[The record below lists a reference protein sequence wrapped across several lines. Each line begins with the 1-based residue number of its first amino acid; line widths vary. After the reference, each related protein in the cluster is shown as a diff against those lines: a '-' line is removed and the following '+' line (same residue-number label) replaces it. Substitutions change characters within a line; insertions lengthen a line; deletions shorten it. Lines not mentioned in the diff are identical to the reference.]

1 MTTPNTPGQQPATQQ
16 WGAPQQTSYQWGQ
29 QAPYPAAAPA
39 QPRRQVSL
47 PWWPTWATLGLFLLT
62 LIGSFFRFST
72 VRTYI
77 GQALIDE
84 LGLGDIGLDLG
95 DSLGSVTVGMSWWG
109 NFTMEGSGMGSLAM
123 ENQDEILSDP
133 DLQMVMVMFAVITA
147 LVLVC
152 YGIALI
158 LGFFK
163 KNLAMVIVGMVA
175 VLTQALALVMVAV
188 GQGSA
193 LEEVGEAGEVSL
205 EAGFWIWLA
214 AAVADSWCSSLLWC
228 CAAARKTSRCSS
240 TSSSRASSKT
250 SSSRRRAS
258 RAPVSTRAS
267 RDQAAATRTNSTAAK
282 QRPTSPRASTAR
294 MSGFRLSTA
303 NALIDEPPAKSEINT
318 VIKSG
323 YERLPSSRSRIPS
336 TC

>member
-16 WGAPQQTSYQWGQ
+16 WGVPQQTSYQWGQ

-39 QPRRQVSL
+39 QPRKQVSL

-77 GQALIDE
+77 GQTLIDE

-109 NFTMEGSGMGSLAM
+109 NFTMEGSGIGSLAM
-123 ENQDEILSDP
+123 ENQDDVLSDP

-214 AAVADSWCSSLLWC
+214 AAVAGPVVFILALVL
-228 CAAARKTSRCSS
+228 
-240 TSSSRASSKT
+240 
-250 SSSRRRAS
+250 RRGQKNQ
-258 RAPVSTRAS
+258 PM
-267 RDQAAATRTNSTAAK
+267 Q
-282 QRPTSPRASTAR
+282 QYQQQQ
-294 MSGFRLSTA
+294 GFQQ
-303 NALIDEPPAKSEINT
+303 NQQFPPQGQQGPGFNP
-318 VIKSG
+318 G
-323 YERLPSSRSRIPS
+323 QQGPGGGNPYQQYGR
-336 TC
+336 

>member
-39 QPRRQVSL
+39 QPRKQVSL

-77 GQALIDE
+77 GQTLIDE

-123 ENQDEILSDP
+123 ENQDEVLSDP

-214 AAVADSWCSSLLWC
+214 AAVAGLVVFIL
-228 CAAARKTSRCSS
+228 ALVL
-240 TSSSRASSKT
+240 
-250 SSSRRRAS
+250 RRGQKNQ
-258 RAPVSTRAS
+258 PM
-267 RDQAAATRTNSTAAK
+267 Q
-282 QRPTSPRASTAR
+282 QYQQQQ
-294 MSGFRLSTA
+294 GFQQ
-303 NALIDEPPAKSEINT
+303 NQQFPPQGQQGPGFNP
-318 VIKSG
+318 G
-323 YERLPSSRSRIPS
+323 QQGPGGGNPYQQYGR
-336 TC
+336 

>member
-1 MTTPNTPGQQPATQQ
+1 MSTPNTPGQQPAAQQ

-77 GQALIDE
+77 GQTLIDE

-109 NFTMEGSGMGSLAM
+109 NFTMEGSGIGSLAM
-123 ENQDEILSDP
+123 ENQDEVLSDP

-214 AAVADSWCSSLLWC
+214 AAVAGLVVFIL
-228 CAAARKTSRCSS
+228 ALVL
-240 TSSSRASSKT
+240 
-250 SSSRRRAS
+250 RRGQKNQPAQQQYQ
-258 RAPVSTRAS
+258 P
-267 RDQAAATRTNSTAAK
+267 Q
-282 QRPTSPRASTAR
+282 QQ
-294 MSGFRLSTA
+294 GFQQ
-303 NALIDEPPAKSEINT
+303 NQQFPPQGQQGPGFNP
-318 VIKSG
+318 G
-323 YERLPSSRSRIPS
+323 QQGPGGGNPYQQYGR
-336 TC
+336 

>member
-1 MTTPNTPGQQPATQQ
+1 MTTPNTPGQQPAAQQ
-16 WGAPQQTSYQWGQ
+16 WGAPQQTQYQWAQ
-29 QAPYPAAAPA
+29 QPQYPSQAPA
-39 QPRRQVSL
+39 QPRKQMSL

-77 GQALIDE
+77 GQTLVDE

-109 NFTMEGSGMGSLAM
+109 NFTMEGSGIGSLAM

-193 LEEVGEAGEVSL
+193 LEEVGEAGEASL

-214 AAVADSWCSSLLWC
+214 TAVAGLVVFIL
-228 CAAARKTSRCSS
+228 ALVL
-240 TSSSRASSKT
+240 
-250 SSSRRRAS
+250 RRGQKNQPAQQQYQ
-258 RAPVSTRAS
+258 P
-267 RDQAAATRTNSTAAK
+267 Q
-282 QRPTSPRASTAR
+282 QQFQQPQQFPPQGQQGP
-294 MSGFRLSTA
+294 GFNPGQQGPGGGNPYQQYGR
-303 NALIDEPPAKSEINT
+303 
-318 VIKSG
+318 
-323 YERLPSSRSRIPS
+323 
-336 TC
+336 

>member
-39 QPRRQVSL
+39 QPRKQVSL

-77 GQALIDE
+77 GQTLIDE

-123 ENQDEILSDP
+123 ENQDEVLSDP

-214 AAVADSWCSSLLWC
+214 AAVAGLVVFIL
-228 CAAARKTSRCSS
+228 ALVL
-240 TSSSRASSKT
+240 
-250 SSSRRRAS
+250 RRGQKNQ
-258 RAPVSTRAS
+258 PM
-267 RDQAAATRTNSTAAK
+267 Q
-282 QRPTSPRASTAR
+282 QYQQQ
-294 MSGFRLSTA
+294 GFQQ
-303 NALIDEPPAKSEINT
+303 NQQFPPQGQQGPGFNP
-318 VIKSG
+318 G
-323 YERLPSSRSRIPS
+323 QQGPGGGNPYQQYGR
-336 TC
+336 

>member
-77 GQALIDE
+77 GQTLIDE

-123 ENQDEILSDP
+123 ENQDEVLSDP

-214 AAVADSWCSSLLWC
+214 AAVAGLVVFIL
-228 CAAARKTSRCSS
+228 ALVLRRGQKNQPMQQYQHQQGFQQNQQFPPQGQQGPGFNPGQQGPGGGNPYQQYSR
-240 TSSSRASSKT
+240 
-250 SSSRRRAS
+250 
-258 RAPVSTRAS
+258 
-267 RDQAAATRTNSTAAK
+267 
-282 QRPTSPRASTAR
+282 
-294 MSGFRLSTA
+294 
-303 NALIDEPPAKSEINT
+303 
-318 VIKSG
+318 
-323 YERLPSSRSRIPS
+323 
-336 TC
+336 

>member
-1 MTTPNTPGQQPATQQ
+1 MTTPNTPGQQPSTQQ

-39 QPRRQVSL
+39 QPRKQVSL

-77 GQALIDE
+77 GQTLIDE

-109 NFTMEGSGMGSLAM
+109 NFTMEGSGIGSLAM

-193 LEEVGEAGEVSL
+193 LEEVGEAGEASL

-214 AAVADSWCSSLLWC
+214 AAVAGLVVFIL
-228 CAAARKTSRCSS
+228 ALVL
-240 TSSSRASSKT
+240 
-250 SSSRRRAS
+250 RRGQKNQPMQQYQQQQYQQQPMYPAYPPQPG
-258 RAPVSTRAS
+258 APQQPGVP
-267 RDQAAATRTNSTAAK
+267 QQNWPAT
-282 QRPTSPRASTAR
+282 
-294 MSGFRLSTA
+294 
-303 NALIDEPPAKSEINT
+303 
-318 VIKSG
+318 
-323 YERLPSSRSRIPS
+323 
-336 TC
+336 

>member
-77 GQALIDE
+77 GQTLIDE

-123 ENQDEILSDP
+123 ENQDEVLSDP
-133 DLQMVMVMFAVITA
+133 DLQMVMVMFAVITT

-214 AAVADSWCSSLLWC
+214 AAVAGLVVFIL
-228 CAAARKTSRCSS
+228 ALVL
-240 TSSSRASSKT
+240 
-250 SSSRRRAS
+250 RRGQKNQ
-258 RAPVSTRAS
+258 PMH
-267 RDQAAATRTNSTAAK
+267 QY
-282 QRPTSPRASTAR
+282 QQQQ
-294 MSGFRLSTA
+294 GFQQ
-303 NALIDEPPAKSEINT
+303 NQQFPPQGQQGPGFNP
-318 VIKSG
+318 G
-323 YERLPSSRSRIPS
+323 QQGPGGGNPYQQYGR
-336 TC
+336 

>member
-29 QAPYPAAAPA
+29 QAPYPGAAPA

-123 ENQDEILSDP
+123 ENQDEVLSDP

-214 AAVADSWCSSLLWC
+214 AAVAGLVVFIL
-228 CAAARKTSRCSS
+228 ALVL
-240 TSSSRASSKT
+240 
-250 SSSRRRAS
+250 RRGQKNQ
-258 RAPVSTRAS
+258 PM
-267 RDQAAATRTNSTAAK
+267 Q
-282 QRPTSPRASTAR
+282 QYQHQQ
-294 MSGFRLSTA
+294 GFQQ
-303 NALIDEPPAKSEINT
+303 NQQFPPQGQQGPGFNP
-318 VIKSG
+318 G
-323 YERLPSSRSRIPS
+323 QQGPGGGNPYQQYGR
-336 TC
+336 

>member
-29 QAPYPAAAPA
+29 QAPYPAQAPA

-77 GQALIDE
+77 GQTLIDE

-109 NFTMEGSGMGSLAM
+109 NFTMEGSGIGSLAM
-123 ENQDEILSDP
+123 ENQDEVLSDP

-214 AAVADSWCSSLLWC
+214 AAVAGLVVFIL
-228 CAAARKTSRCSS
+228 ALVL
-240 TSSSRASSKT
+240 
-250 SSSRRRAS
+250 RRGQKNQ
-258 RAPVSTRAS
+258 PM
-267 RDQAAATRTNSTAAK
+267 Q
-282 QRPTSPRASTAR
+282 QYQHQQ
-294 MSGFRLSTA
+294 GFQQ
-303 NALIDEPPAKSEINT
+303 NQQFPPQGQQGPGFNP
-318 VIKSG
+318 G
-323 YERLPSSRSRIPS
+323 QQGPGGGNPYQQYGR
-336 TC
+336 

>member
-1 MTTPNTPGQQPATQQ
+1 MTTPNTPGQQPSTQQ

-29 QAPYPAAAPA
+29 QAPYPGAAPA
-39 QPRRQVSL
+39 QPRRQVSM

-77 GQALIDE
+77 GQTLIDE

-109 NFTMEGSGMGSLAM
+109 NFTMEGSGIGSLAM
-123 ENQDEILSDP
+123 ENQDEVLSDP
-133 DLQMVMVMFAVITA
+133 DLQMVMVMFAVITT

-214 AAVADSWCSSLLWC
+214 AAVAGLVVFIL
-228 CAAARKTSRCSS
+228 ALVL
-240 TSSSRASSKT
+240 
-250 SSSRRRAS
+250 RRGQKNQPAQQQYQ
-258 RAPVSTRAS
+258 P
-267 RDQAAATRTNSTAAK
+267 Q
-282 QRPTSPRASTAR
+282 QQ
-294 MSGFRLSTA
+294 GFQQ
-303 NALIDEPPAKSEINT
+303 NQQFPPQGQQGPGFNP
-318 VIKSG
+318 G
-323 YERLPSSRSRIPS
+323 QQGPGGGNPYQQYGR
-336 TC
+336 

>member
-77 GQALIDE
+77 GQTLIDE

-109 NFTMEGSGMGSLAM
+109 NFTMEGSGIGSLAM
-123 ENQDEILSDP
+123 ENQDEVLSDP

-214 AAVADSWCSSLLWC
+214 AAVAGLVVFIL
-228 CAAARKTSRCSS
+228 ALVL
-240 TSSSRASSKT
+240 
-250 SSSRRRAS
+250 RRGQKNQ
-258 RAPVSTRAS
+258 PM
-267 RDQAAATRTNSTAAK
+267 Q
-282 QRPTSPRASTAR
+282 QYQHQQ
-294 MSGFRLSTA
+294 GFQQ
-303 NALIDEPPAKSEINT
+303 NQQFPPQGQQGPGFNP
-318 VIKSG
+318 G
-323 YERLPSSRSRIPS
+323 QQGPGGGNPYQQYGR
-336 TC
+336 